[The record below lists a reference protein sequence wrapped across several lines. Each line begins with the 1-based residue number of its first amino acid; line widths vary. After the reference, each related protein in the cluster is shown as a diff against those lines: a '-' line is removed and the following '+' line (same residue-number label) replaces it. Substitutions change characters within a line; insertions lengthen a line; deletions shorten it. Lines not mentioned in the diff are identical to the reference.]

1 MTTIA
6 ANATQMAADTQLTG
20 DYRYRVQKILE
31 LPDGGIAGGAGV
43 WSRAYAGLCWL
54 ASGEAG
60 EPPKIKGATLLI
72 LRPDGSLWIAEGD
85 WPAYP
90 LLDKTAAIGCGS
102 QAAMAEM
109 QRGSSPAEAVKA
121 VCKLDAFT
129 GDPVQVLSLAPPKRK
144 ARKAK

>member
-1 MTTIA
+1 MP
-6 ANATQMAADTQLTG
+6 
-20 DYRYRVQKILE
+20 

-43 WSRAYAGLCWL
+43 WGRAYAGLCWL
-54 ASGEAG
+54 ASGELG

-90 LLDKTAAIGCGS
+90 LLDKIAAIGCGS

-109 QRGSSPAEAVKA
+109 QRGAAPADAVKA

-129 GDPVQVLSLAPPKRK
+129 GDPVQVLNLEPKR
-144 ARKAK
+144 ARKRSK

>member
-20 DYRYRVQKILE
+20 DYRYRVQKIVP

-54 ASGEAG
+54 ASGEVT
-60 EPPKIKGATLLI
+60 EPPKIKGATILI

-90 LLDKTAAIGCGS
+90 LLDKCAAIGCGS
-102 QAAMAEM
+102 QAAMQTMLDGA
-109 QRGSSPAEAVKA
+109 SPGEAVKK
-121 VCKLDAFT
+121 VSKLDAFT
-129 GDPVQVLSLAPPKRK
+129 GDPVQVLTLEPKRGRSK
-144 ARKAK
+144 RR